1 MKTVKVK
8 FTLNQIGPSEEIFEL
23 TYPDHYSREDFLS
36 EASLDWIY
44 EKVKT
49 SYEILEDDSFN
60 DELINL
66 YYVGKLDEGGNES
79 FLDLKNKL
87 NQIAYMLGRIDYKNN
102 TELTDKEIL
111 NKIYN
116 Y

>member
-8 FTLNQIGPSEEIFEL
+8 FTLNQIGPSEEIFDL
-23 TYPDHYSREDFLS
+23 TYPDYYSREDFLS

-44 EKVKT
+44 EKVKV
-49 SYEILEDDSFN
+49 SYEFLEDDEFN
-60 DELINL
+60 NELINL
-66 YYVGKLDEGGNES
+66 YYTGKLDEGSNES
-79 FLDLKNKL
+79 FLDFKIKL
-87 NQIAYMLGRIDYKNN
+87 NQIAYMLGRIDCNGPKLSD
-102 TELTDKEIL
+102 EEIL

>member
-44 EKVKT
+44 EKVRV
-49 SYEILEDDSFN
+49 SYEILEDDEFN
-60 DELINL
+60 NELVNL
-66 YYVGKLDEGGNES
+66 YYTGKLDEGDNES
-79 FLDLKNKL
+79 FLDFKK
-87 NQIAYMLGRIDYKNN
+87 IAYMLGRIDCNGPK
-102 TELTDKEIL
+102 LSDKEIL